1 MKLMV
6 LKEEYKTSADTSI
19 MQTTEE
25 KEKEDLKFGKRH
37 QNSMYNILKYNP
49 IDPLN
54 DLYRQAID
62 RLNIGEI
69 EGKLQWW
76 SAYVYIK
83 FIARIL
89 WNFKVEY
96 PLGNLFPEYGAGI
109 LVGSHESHLDPF
121 FYGSACQRRIQYMS
135 KLDNFKTPLV
145 KTLFTNLGAFK
156 IDREYPE
163 QGWATAKEILRS
175 GDWVG
180 IFPEGTRSRAEN
192 DWELG
197 EFKTGAVRLAIEM
210 GVPIVPMAVIGSRNA
225 LPKGNLVMKPTQV
238 KVRVG
243 NPIYY
248 DNYNINDV
256 SFEEIR
262 RLTNELRQNV
272 LDLREYV
279 IVDTRKKKKEE
290 ELSIGSPEDVEKPK
304 KSNSFMRY
312 LKDVGMGTLQLVDD
326 LWYSFLKSLEAFGL
340 RENFASPSQ
349 AIYGWAVHNLG
360 NLMIPYKA
368 IDFDKYIPD
377 KGAAVF
383 CTNHNSEWDVIMT
396 ATCMTYHKK
405 RILYQMAKQGLFK
418 FPIVNAWVR
427 THHAFPLKRGQH
439 DIDSYNYA
447 KHLLDNGELVMM
459 YPEGTTNP
467 GGGELLDGH
476 TGAMRLAIEKQVP
489 ILLVGITGTENTYPK
504 HAKMLNFY
512 RGSILKAGPP
522 FMEHKKYWGKPM
534 PDYAELRRLTDNM
547 MAQIKDLLLYDS
559 PDA

>member
-1 MKLMV
+1 MV

-19 MQTTEE
+19 IKTTEE
-25 KEKEDLKFGKRH
+25 KEKEDLEFGKKH
-37 QNSMYNILKYNP
+37 QKGIYQFLKYNP

-54 DLYRQAID
+54 DLYRKAID

-69 EGKLQWW
+69 EAKLQWW
-76 SAYVYIK
+76 TAYVYIK
-83 FIARIL
+83 FFARLL
-89 WNFKVEY
+89 WNFKTEY

-156 IDREYPE
+156 LDRENPE
-163 QGWATAKEILRS
+163 QGWETAKEIIR
-175 GDWVG
+175 GGEWVG

-192 DWELG
+192 NWELG

-225 LPKGNLVMKPTQV
+225 LPKGNLLMKPTQV

-243 NPIYY
+243 DPIYY
-248 DNYNINDV
+248 DKYNIDDI
-256 SFEEIR
+256 SYEEIK
-262 RLTNELRQNV
+262 RLTNELRQVV

-279 IVDTRKKKKEE
+279 IVDTRKEKKEE

-304 KSNSFMRY
+304 KSNSPLRY
-312 LKDVGMGTLQLVDD
+312 LKDFGMGALGLFDD
-326 LWYSFLKSLEAFGL
+326 LWYSFIKSLEAFGL
-340 RENFASPSQ
+340 REHFAAPSQ

-368 IDFDKYIPD
+368 IDFEKYIPD
-377 KGAAVF
+377 SGAAVF

-418 FPIVNAWVR
+418 IPIVNAWVR

-459 YPEGTTNP
+459 YPEGTTNS
-467 GGGELLDGH
+467 GGGELLEGH

-504 HAKMLNFY
+504 HAKMINFY

-522 FMEHKKYWGKPM
+522 FLEHKKHWGKPM
-534 PDYAELRRLTDNM
+534 PDYAELKRLTDNM